1 MGSNKEHLRLS
12 SLKKWNTA
20 AFRKDCFLPNQTSEC
35 FDTVCPNTRH
45 FVRTPHESVC
55 CRSLQGLTTRIV
67 KYKILSTTM
76 SLSKH
81 QQGRL
86 CLSTLQQIHA
96 ENTPLALRIHFF
108 AILTLSWHH
117 KNQKRPAR
125 KFKAGPCH
133 WSWMFLVQACWES
146 TDIVGACK
154 VRPGSKQQR
163 WYKWVLLV
171 KVKNRAWWTNWA
183 TSPLESESLPQT
195 VVNRYQTEDCKKP
208 FFVKKDHRD
217 P

>member
-45 FVRTPHESVC
+45 FVRTRHESVC

-117 KNQKRPAR
+117 KNQKRPAG
-125 KFKAGPCH
+125 KIQSCTLSLILNVLGPSLLGEYWH
-133 WSWMFLVQACWES
+133 RGGLQSFRGKQA
-146 TDIVGACK
+146 AK
-154 VRPGSKQQR
+154 VIQD
-163 WYKWVLLV
+163 KWVLLV
-171 KVKNRAWWTNWA
+171 KVKDRAWWTNWA
-183 TSPLESESLPQT
+183 TSPLESESLP
-195 VVNRYQTEDCKKP
+195 
-208 FFVKKDHRD
+208 
-217 P
+217 